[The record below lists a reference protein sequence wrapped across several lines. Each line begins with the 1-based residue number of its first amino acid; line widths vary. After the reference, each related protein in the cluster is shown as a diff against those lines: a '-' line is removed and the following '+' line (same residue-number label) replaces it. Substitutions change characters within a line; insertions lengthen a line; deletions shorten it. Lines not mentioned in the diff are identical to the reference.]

1 MNSAKKIDAYVSDGK
16 IIINT
21 DNVNKGDYILLDN
34 LSNFDEYIN
43 KKIETEHKQKIIN
56 SYKNSDE
63 YKSFLNSKENEIKI
77 KNDELNKIKE
87 LFSNEKNK
95 LNETIHKLEID
106 KIKAVTEYKNSEE
119 YNNLVN
125 ELTITK
131 STLASL
137 HQSFNEKI
145 KQEKTNIEKDF
156 NHKIEKMNLETE
168 KRISDSYYDHIN
180 KYKNT
185 EEYLSLVKEIN
196 DLKRDFNSKNVKL
209 IGEDLE
215 HYCMNQWENVLG
227 NNINDSTF
235 KKINKSIK
243 NEDDVKGSKADFLLT
258 IYTEDII
265 GKKDEKWL
273 EERVCGKAIF
283 EAKTESDFSIHKK
296 KNIDH
301 LDKLEKDR
309 KNENADTAILV
320 TELEKEDDFLIKK
333 SSEYPNIF
341 MIRPSVLIPFI
352 SLYRNIILKQK
363 DIVVKNIE
371 FRDKTEILE
380 EFNDFKNN
388 LLDTTIKNIDKN
400 IETIKKSS
408 ETIKEQA
415 DKILNSVSTITETHF
430 SRLVKKIE
438 DFKIEKKIINKM
450 DKLQ

>member
-1 MNSAKKIDAYVSDGK
+1 MNGAKKIDAYVSDGR

-63 YKSFLNSKENEIKI
+63 YKSFLISKENEIKM
-77 KNDELNKIKE
+77 KNDEIANLQLKYN
-87 LFSNEKNK
+87 NEKN
-95 LNETIHKLEID
+95 D
-106 KIKAVTEYKNSEE
+106 
-119 YNNLVN
+119 LVN
-125 ELTITK
+125 INHNLELKLSKAINDYKESDEYQNLIHEFNDTK
-131 STLASL
+131 SKLSL
-137 HQSFNEKI
+137 LHESFNEKI
-145 KQEKTNIEKDF
+145 NQEKVNIEKDF
-156 NHKIEKMNLETE
+156 SHKIEIINLETE
-168 KRISDSYYDHIN
+168 KRISDSYYNHI
-180 KYKNT
+180 KQYKES
-185 EEYLSLVKEIN
+185 EEYLSLLKERD

-227 NNINDSTF
+227 SNINDSIF

-273 EERVCGKAIF
+273 EERVCGRAIF
-283 EAKTESDFSIHKK
+283 EAKTESDFSTHKK
-296 KNIDH
+296 KNIEH

-415 DKILNSVSTITETHF
+415 DKILNSVSIITETHF